1 MLQKVRFLNSNAI
14 KFIAAFAMLVDHV
27 GCMFFDDLAWRIIG
41 RIAMPLFAF
50 GLPRAATTPKIS
62 SSTF

>member
-14 KFIAAFAMLVDHV
+14 KFIAAFTMLVDHV
-27 GCMFFDDLAWRIIG
+27 GYMFFDELVWRIIG

-50 GLPRAATTPKIS
+50 AIAEGA
-62 SSTF
+62 